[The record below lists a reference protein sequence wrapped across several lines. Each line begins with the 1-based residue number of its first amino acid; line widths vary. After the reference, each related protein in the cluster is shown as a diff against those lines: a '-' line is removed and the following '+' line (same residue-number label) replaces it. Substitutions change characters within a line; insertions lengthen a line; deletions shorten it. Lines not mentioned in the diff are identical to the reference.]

1 MNLTVFDFAV
11 IGVILIS
18 GVFAYARGF
27 VREALSL
34 AAWVLAGIV
43 AGYAYR
49 YVVPLAEKFLP
60 HGMIANG
67 AAAIAVFIVALL
79 VLHLI
84 AGGMVKRVRSSSLSP
99 VDRSLGLIFGLARGA
114 IIVCLAYIALA
125 WVLPPG
131 KERPGWFAESRS
143 LPYVEAG
150 ADRLRG
156 FIPLPAG
163 GGARIT
169 ASTYGNAAASAA
181 ASEVERAM
189 SALSHPSGGAAPAA
203 HAAPVYTQGE
213 QRDLDRLIEQQ
224 QNSK

>member
-1 MNLTVFDFAV
+1 MNLTMFDFAV
-11 IGVILIS
+11 IGVILVS

-34 AAWVLAGIV
+34 AAWIV
-43 AGYAYR
+43 AGIIAGYTYR

-67 AAAIAVFIVALL
+67 AAAVAVFIVALL
-79 VLHLI
+79 VLHMI
-84 AGGMVKRVRSSSLSP
+84 AGGMVRRVRSSSLSP

-125 WVLPPG
+125 AALPPG
-131 KERPGWFAESRS
+131 KDRPGWFAESRS

-150 ADRLRG
+150 ADRLRA

-163 GGARIT
+163 TSTRIT
-169 ASTYGNAAASAA
+169 ASYGNAATSTA
-181 ASEVERAM
+181 ASEVERAIG
-189 SALSHPSGGAAPAA
+189 ALSHPSGGAAPAA
-203 HAAPVYTQGE
+203 HAAPVYTEDE
-213 QRDLDRLIEQQ
+213 QRDLNRLIEQQ